1 MWRKSKRASIY
12 KANSRKNQTTHTP
25 PLSPP
30 LEREEAPLQKTM
42 DIKRICVYCA
52 SSTQIAE
59 EYFHAARKAGQLI
72 AQNGMD
78 LVNGAGNMGLMAA
91 SADGCMEAGGKAIG
105 IIPTF
110 MVKENWCHLGMT
122 EIIET
127 TDMHIRQKKMA
138 EMSDAALILP
148 GGCGTFAEL
157 MELITW
163 KQLGIYLKPI
173 VILNTNGYFNPI
185 LEMLQQA
192 ADQHFMRQKHT
203 EIWRVANTPEE
214 AIELIM
220 NTPLW
225 DAGIRRFAAI

>member
-1 MWRKSKRASIY
+1 M
-12 KANSRKNQTTHTP
+12 
-25 PLSPP
+25 
-30 LEREEAPLQKTM
+30 E
-42 DIKRICVYCA
+42 IKRICVYCA
-52 SSTQIAE
+52 SSTQISE
-59 EYFHAARKAGQLI
+59 EYFKAAKEVGRLI
-72 AQNGMD
+72 ALNGME

-110 MVKENWCHLGMT
+110 MVRENWCHQGMT

-127 TDMHIRQKKMA
+127 TDMHVRQEMMA
-138 EMSDAALILP
+138 EMSDAALVLP

-185 LEMLQQA
+185 LEMLQKA
-192 ADQHFMRQKHT
+192 ADQNFMRQQHT
-203 EIWRVANTPEE
+203 GIWRVANTPAE
-214 AIELIM
+214 AIEFIQ

-225 DAGIRRFAAI
+225 DTAVRRFAAL